1 MAHGSAGIRLRRRAP
16 QGLSREQNPQP
27 DILGFMK
34 RLVSL
39 AVGFALVAAACSDST
54 PDANSTTTMVDL
66 LPAPT
71 EILAD
76 AAVTMQQV
84 ETLAYVIELS
94 GAPITLLGVELRS
107 AVGEYAAPDSSRAAL
122 EAAIGG
128 LTIELATIAIGDVS
142 WVTNPLTGKWDEYT
156 GSRAFNP
163 SIIFDPD
170 LGWLPLLTTDISDT
184 RLIEPVEGDTYVIR
198 GTAAGARV
206 EVLTAGLVESQPVS
220 LELHIERETGLVT
233 LLDFETE
240 GENGRTRWVLELS
253 EFDTDIS
260 ISPPEVG

>member
-1 MAHGSAGIRLRRRAP
+1 
-16 QGLSREQNPQP
+16 
-27 DILGFMK
+27 MK
-34 RLVSL
+34 RLLSL
-39 AVGFALVAAACSDST
+39 AVALVLVAAACSDGEAET
-54 PDANSTTTMVDL
+54 TTTSTTA
-66 LPAPT
+66 PATPTPT

-84 ETLAYVIELS
+84 ETLAYAIELS

-107 AVGEYAAPDSSRAAL
+107 AVGEYAAPNSSRAAL

-128 LTIELATIAIGDVS
+128 LTIELGTIAIGEVS

-163 SIIFDPD
+163 SIIFDPA
-170 LGWLPLLTTDISDT
+170 LGWLPLLTTDISGAQ
-184 RLIEPVEGDTYVIR
+184 LVESTDEDSYVIR

-220 LELHIERETGLVT
+220 LELHIQRDTGLVT
-233 LLDFETE
+233 LMDFETV
-240 GENGRTRWVLELS
+240 GDNGRTRWVLELS
-253 EFDTDIS
+253 EFGEDVS
-260 ISPPEVG
+260 IDPPEVG